1 MNKITTVGVD
11 LAKEVI
17 VVCGADASGHV
28 VCRKQLS
35 LLGFAAWAANLPPC
49 VVGMEACSSAHHW
62 ARYLTLHG
70 HDARLMAAEF
80 VAPFRMSR
88 GAKNDR
94 NDAEAIMVALR
105 QPTMR
110 FVAAKS
116 VDQQAMLSW
125 HRARSGLMEERK
137 SLLNRTRGL
146 LAEFGIWIGR
156 SSAVLVRKL
165 PELMDEP
172 ALPDLF
178 KPILLQTLEH
188 LRQLDQHI
196 DECDARIGTHAKGS
210 EAAQRIQKMSGVGVI
225 TASALVASIA
235 NPNDFQNGR
244 QMAAW
249 SGLVPRQNSSGGK
262 TRLGGITKRG
272 DSYLR
277 GLLTLGARSTL
288 QAALKREPQKRSR
301 LEQWIIDLRG
311 RVGYHKTV
319 VAIANKHMRM
329 IWAILAKG
337 EAYDPNAWR
346 RYQQQKADVSA

>member
-1 MNKITTVGVD
+1 
-11 LAKEVI
+11 
-17 VVCGADASGHV
+17 VVF
-28 VCRKQLS
+28 RKQLS
-35 LLGFAAWAANLPPC
+35 FAGFAAWAANLPPC
-49 VVGMEACSSAHHW
+49 VVGMEACSSSHHW
-62 ARYLTLHG
+62 ARFLAERG
-70 HDARLMAAEF
+70 HEPKLMAAEF

-110 FVAAKS
+110 YVAVKS
-116 VDQQAMLSW
+116 VDDQAMLSW
-125 HRARSGLMEERK
+125 HRTRSGFMQERK

-146 LAEFGIWIGR
+146 LSEFGIWIGR
-156 SSAVLVRKL
+156 SSAVLQRKL

-172 ALPDLF
+172 SLPDLF
-178 KPILLQTLEH
+178 KPILTATLEH
-188 LRQLDQHI
+188 LRQLDQRI
-196 DECDARIGTHAKGS
+196 DECDSRIGTHAKGS

-225 TASALVASIA
+225 TASAVVATIS
-235 NPNDFQNGR
+235 NPNDFRNGR
-244 QMAAW
+244 QTAAW
-249 SGLVPRQNSSGGK
+249 VGLVPKQNSSGGK
-262 TRLGGITKRG
+262 TKLGAITKRG

-288 QAALKREPQKRSR
+288 QAALRREPQKRSR
-301 LEQWIIDLRG
+301 LEQWIVELRG

-346 RYQQQKADVSA
+346 RHQQQKAPVSA

>member
-1 MNKITTVGVD
+1 MNEITTVGVD

-17 VVCGADASGHV
+17 VVCGSDAAGRV
-28 VCRKQLS
+28 LVRKQLS
-35 LLGFAAWAANLPPC
+35 FAAFAAWAVNLPPC

-62 ARYLTLHG
+62 ARFLAQHG
-70 HDARLMAAEF
+70 HQPKLMAAEF

-110 FVAAKS
+110 FVSVKS
-116 VDQQAMLSW
+116 VDDQAVLSW
-125 HRARSGLMEERK
+125 HRARSGFMEERK
-137 SLLNRTRGL
+137 ALLNRTRGL
-146 LAEFGIWIGR
+146 LSEFGIWIGR
-156 SSAVLVRKL
+156 SAAVLVRKL

-178 KPILLQTLEH
+178 KPILVHTLEH
-188 LRQLDQHI
+188 LRQLDQRI
-196 DECDARIGTHAKGS
+196 QECDVRICTHARDS

-235 NPNDFQNGR
+235 NPNDFLNGR

-288 QAALKREPQKRSR
+288 QAALKCEPQKRSR
-301 LEQWIIDLRG
+301 LQQWIVELRA
-311 RVGYHKTV
+311 RVGYHKAV

-346 RYQQQKADVSA
+346 RYQQPKADMNA

>member
-17 VVCGADASGHV
+17 VVCAADAAGHV
-28 VCRKQLS
+28 IFRKQLS
-35 LLGFAAWAANLPPC
+35 FASFGLWLVNLSPC
-49 VVGMEACSSAHHW
+49 IVGMEACSSAHHW
-62 ARYLTLHG
+62 ARYLARHG
-70 HDARLMAAEF
+70 HEAKLMAAEF

-88 GAKNDR
+88 GAKNDH

-110 FVAAKS
+110 FVAVKS

-125 HRARSGLMEERK
+125 HRARSGFMDERK

-156 SSAVLVRKL
+156 SSAVLVRRL
-165 PELMDEP
+165 PELMDAP
-172 ALPDLF
+172 SLPDLF
-178 KPILLQTLEH
+178 KPILTATLDH
-188 LRQLDQHI
+188 LRQLDQRI
-196 DECDARIGTHAKGS
+196 DECDARIGTHAKDS
-210 EAAQRIQKMSGVGVI
+210 EAAQRIQKISGVGVI

-235 NPNDFQNGR
+235 SPNDFRNGR

-249 SGLVPRQNSSGGK
+249 SGLVPKQNSSGGK

-288 QAALKREPQKRSR
+288 QVALKREPLKRSR
-301 LEQWIIDLRG
+301 LEQWIVALRG

-346 RYQQQKADVSA
+346 RYQPPTAA